1 MICYNEDKYD
11 KNTFCFHAGTLCQFL
26 AFQAPSPLS
35 RAMPHY
41 LQNVFGLPVRLCFQW
56 QEGAGPARNQVQWVC
71 AGNRGAGFS
80 QEPGAEGGATRGCPL
95 LDDRTGNLL
104 NISCSYWISS

>member
-1 MICYNEDKYD
+1 MNMQMICYNEDKYD

-41 LQNVFGLPVRLCFQW
+41 LRNDMFLDYLSDSVSNGKKVLDRLEVQGSGFVRETVEQGFLKS
-56 QEGAGPARNQVQWVC
+56 QVRRVE
-71 AGNRGAGFS
+71 RLEDVRF
-80 QEPGAEGGATRGCPL
+80 
-95 LDDRTGNLL
+95 
-104 NISCSYWISS
+104 